1 MTIGI
6 LISSISNFGQK
17 GFYNAQEVGF
27 AKRLDEIF
35 EKVIIYKLV
44 SIKSKYST
52 TIIDG
57 CEKSEIQIIPSKQ
70 FGINGLIDTKVLD
83 KCLDGLIH
91 FSDTQFST
99 PSVYKWAIKN
109 GVKYIPYIGV
119 LESHSPYKVI
129 KFVTNLLFY
138 RNIAVYKKCEC
149 FTKTPEVQKRLSHM
163 GVKNIKCGPVGLDL
177 SLVRS
182 DYISFSV
189 EKLKKKHGYTLDNK
203 ILLYIG
209 RLTLEKQPI
218 RMIEIFAQLKKVDK
232 NYCLLMV
239 GTGEL
244 KKDIIEKI
252 KIYEVESSVKLID
265 SIPNSDIWELYR
277 IADTFVN
284 LNQQEI
290 FGMAILEAMYYSCKV
305 VAWRAPGPD
314 LIIENGITG
323 FLVENEEC
331 LLEYIKNGSID
342 FDKTHTHIINNYTWK
357 VMTYEIHKTMSDT
370 GVYIDNCLRDVL

>member
-17 GFYNAQEVGF
+17 GFYNAQEVGLS
-27 AKRLDEIF
+27 KKLEKIF

-44 SIKSKYST
+44 STRNNYSKT
-52 TIIDG
+52 LIDG
-57 CEKSEIQIIPSKQ
+57 CENSEIRIIPSRQ
-70 FGINGLIDTKVLD
+70 FGINGLIDTNVLD

-91 FSDTQFST
+91 FSDTQFSVRT
-99 PSVYKWAIKN
+99 VYKWAIKN
-109 GVKYIPYIGV
+109 SVKYMPYIGV
-119 LESHSPYKVI
+119 LESHSPYRVI
-129 KFVTNLLFY
+129 RFITNLLFC

-149 FTKTPEVQKRLSHM
+149 FTKTPEVQKKLSHM
-163 GVKNIKCGPVGLDL
+163 GVKNIKFAPVGLDL

-182 DYISFSV
+182 DYLDFSI
-189 EKLKKKHGYTLDNK
+189 EKLKIKYGYTIENK
-203 ILLYIG
+203 ILLFIG
-209 RLTLEKQPI
+209 RLTLEKQPV
-218 RMIEIFAQLKKVDK
+218 RMVEIFAKLKENDK
-232 NYCLLMV
+232 NLCLLMV

-244 KKDIIEKI
+244 KKDIIETI
-252 KIYEVESSVKLID
+252 KTHEVESAVKLID

-314 LIIENGITG
+314 LIIENGVTG

-342 FDKTHTHIINNYTWK
+342 FDKTHTHIINNFAWK
-357 VMTYEIHKTMSDT
+357 VMTYEIHKTMLDT
-370 GVYIDNCLRDVL
+370 RMYLY